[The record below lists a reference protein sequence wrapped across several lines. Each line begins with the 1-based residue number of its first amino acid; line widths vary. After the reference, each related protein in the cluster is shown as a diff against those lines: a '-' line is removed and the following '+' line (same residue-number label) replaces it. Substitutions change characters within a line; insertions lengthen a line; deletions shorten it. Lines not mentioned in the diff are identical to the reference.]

1 MTNSPHRRLAR
12 MVEHNEAIQ
21 FLNNAD
27 KLLHAVRACEAK
39 RASAK
44 TTAEMSAETR
54 AEKTQTR
61 VKIDK
66 TLDELKE
73 SIENMRKVLANELR
87 DEGAKA
93 TKKNQAITAASINKQ
108 VITDAFNSTNAEY
121 ELACELAYTATGD
134 FEYELRTRQCVA
146 RARGLLKEPKI
157 PRYIRTRTLLL
168 LVKMVPDYD
177 KALDFHRK
185 ADRLL
190 RIARE
195 RQVKGAN
202 ADDDD
207 AWDEVEESVERL
219 RGLLAE
225 EVAAARADDTESD
238 DSAYHTD
245 SDD

>member
-12 MVEHNEAIQ
+12 MVEHSEAVQ
-21 FLNNAD
+21 FFNSAD
-27 KLLHAVRACEAK
+27 KLLHAVRTCEAK
-39 RASAK
+39 RASAE
-44 TTAEMSAETR
+44 TNAEVSAETR

-61 VKIDK
+61 AKIDK

-177 KALDFHRK
+177 KALDFHRR

>member
-1 MTNSPHRRLAR
+1 
-12 MVEHNEAIQ
+12 
-21 FLNNAD
+21 
-27 KLLHAVRACEAK
+27 
-39 RASAK
+39 
-44 TTAEMSAETR
+44 
-54 AEKTQTR
+54 
-61 VKIDK
+61 
-66 TLDELKE
+66 
-73 SIENMRKVLANELR
+73 
-87 DEGAKA
+87 
-93 TKKNQAITAASINKQ
+93 
-108 VITDAFNSTNAEY
+108 
-121 ELACELAYTATGD
+121 
-134 FEYELRTRQCVA
+134 
-146 RARGLLKEPKI
+146 LKEPKI

-177 KALDFHRK
+177 KALDFHRR

>member
-1 MTNSPHRRLAR
+1 

-61 VKIDK
+61 AKIDK

-177 KALDFHRK
+177 KALDFHRR

-207 AWDEVEESVERL
+207 AWGEVEESVERL

>member
-1 MTNSPHRRLAR
+1 

-177 KALDFHRK
+177 KALDFHRR

-207 AWDEVEESVERL
+207 AWGEVEESVERL

>member
-1 MTNSPHRRLAR
+1 

-177 KALDFHRK
+177 KALDFHRR

-238 DSAYHTD
+238 DSAYHSD

>member
-1 MTNSPHRRLAR
+1 

-177 KALDFHRK
+177 KALDFHRR

>member
-1 MTNSPHRRLAR
+1 

-61 VKIDK
+61 AKIDK

-177 KALDFHRK
+177 KALDFHRR

-238 DSAYHTD
+238 DSAYHSD

>member
-1 MTNSPHRRLAR
+1 

-61 VKIDK
+61 AKIDK

-177 KALDFHRK
+177 KALDFHRR